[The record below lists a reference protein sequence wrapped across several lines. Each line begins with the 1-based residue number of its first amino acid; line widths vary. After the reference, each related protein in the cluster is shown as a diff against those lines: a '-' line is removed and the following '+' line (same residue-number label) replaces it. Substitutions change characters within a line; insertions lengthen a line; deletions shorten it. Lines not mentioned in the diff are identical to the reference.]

1 VVKLKLHDREI
12 LMKAILDEQEKV
24 RDFESHS
31 KTVKDE
37 EVRRVFKQL
46 AEEHGHHARQL
57 HELLERFE

>member
-1 VVKLKLHDREI
+1 MELKEREI

-31 KTVKDE
+31 KSVKDS
-37 EVRRVFKQL
+37 EVSKVFKQL

>member
-1 VVKLKLHDREI
+1 MEIKGREI

-31 KTVKDE
+31 KNMQDE
-37 EVRRVFKQL
+37 EVRKVFKQL
-46 AEEHGHHARQL
+46 AEEHGHHAKQL

>member
-1 VVKLKLHDREI
+1 MEIKEREI

-31 KTVKDE
+31 KTVKDG

-46 AEEHGHHARQL
+46 AEDHGHHARQL
-57 HELLERFE
+57 HDLLERFE

>member
-1 VVKLKLHDREI
+1 MELSEREI

-31 KTVKDE
+31 KSVKDK
-37 EVRRVFKQL
+37 EVSKVFKQL
-46 AEEHGHHARQL
+46 AEEHGYHARQL